1 MTYANQLELSMLEL
15 INQER
20 SSRSLSRLSLETH
33 LNESAEAHSKW
44 MLENNIFS
52 HTGIN
57 NTTSRQRIEAAGFDL
72 SGNWGTAENLSI
84 QTARGVE
91 GYADD
96 VEDLHASLMN
106 SPDHRAN
113 ILKENLQY
121 VGIGIEV
128 GAFTYANGQ
137 TGHSVVV
144 TQNFGRTEGTVD
156 LDDLN
161 GGQGARIVGTD
172 SAENV
177 DGSLVSEQIS
187 AEGGSDWIT
196 PGGGNDTIDGG
207 AGNDMVSFVDLPDAP
222 GRTNVQ
228 FRLTIDLGA
237 GTAHNHDNS
246 EQVTLNNVER
256 ITGTIFADY
265 IRGDDGANHLR
276 GAGDY
281 DWFVATTGNDTL
293 DGGTGQDMV
302 SFVEWTNSARN
313 VISDPFSTDGAP
325 PTGAQAT
332 GVLVDLADPSNNTNL
347 AAGLTMTSV
356 ERVTGSGRQDVFYG
370 DGQQNDFRGLGD
382 YDWFV
387 GSAGGR
393 ERYFGGDGLDTVTYF
408 MSGAAVTASLRN
420 GARVDGQET
429 GYGTQGDAAR
439 DLYFEIENLVGTQF
453 DDRLTGNNGRNQ
465 LSGLDGDDFLF
476 GYGGVDYL
484 KGGAGD
490 DTIDGGAGSD
500 YALFSGNR
508 ADYTLT
514 RTTATEVTVSGADG
528 VDDLVNVEYFQFA
541 DETSNIWDLPIA

>member
-20 SSRSLSRLSLETH
+20 SSRSLSRLSLETN

-72 SGNWGTAENLSI
+72 SGNWGTAENLAI

-96 VEDLHASLMN
+96 VQDLHASLMN
-106 SPDHRAN
+106 SPSHRAN

-144 TQNFGRTEGTVD
+144 TQNFGRTEGNVD

-187 AEGGSDWIT
+187 AGGGSDWIM

-228 FRLTIDLGA
+228 FRLTIDLSA

-246 EQVTLNNVER
+246 EQVTLSNVER

-541 DETSNIWDLPIA
+541 DETANIWDLPIA